1 MADGKPFFP
10 VGIYV
15 YKLNSDIMAD
25 LHEQQFNTI
34 VNISGGFEAG
44 QLDYIHQH
52 GLKTIVPSSTEW
64 VKAAKDHP
72 SLLAWYLTDEPEGR
86 GDAAEAERKRYLELK
101 QTDPAHPI
109 GLCHYSFAAIERFK
123 DACDFTMSDV
133 YPVTAARD
141 VPLANVGVHLDE
153 IHRVH
158 GRGFPAWAW
167 IQVFGGPNTDGGKWA
182 VPLPHE
188 VRCMTYIALAHGATG
203 ILYFSYWP
211 QAQQTWQSLR
221 PLNAEIHRIYPWL
234 TAPGK
239 ELKPASSS
247 ADVHVRA
254 RDLGNGGIVIAVNT
268 RPLFTTATI
277 SLPGQKGRSLTLPF
291 ENRTVN
297 LTKDGFTDRFAPCE
311 AHVYTWGDIP
321 PPSAKR

>member
-1 MADGKPFFP
+1 
-10 VGIYV
+10 
-15 YKLNSDIMAD
+15 
-25 LHEQQFNTI
+25 
-34 VNISGGFEAG
+34 
-44 QLDYIHQH
+44 
-52 GLKTIVPSSTEW
+52 
-64 VKAAKDHP
+64 
-72 SLLAWYLTDEPEGR
+72 
-86 GDAAEAERKRYLELK
+86 
-101 QTDPAHPI
+101 
-109 GLCHYSFAAIERFK
+109 
-123 DACDFTMSDV
+123 
-133 YPVTAARD
+133 
-141 VPLANVGVHLDE
+141 
-153 IHRVH
+153 
-158 GRGFPAWAW
+158 
-167 IQVFGGPNTDGGKWA
+167 
-182 VPLPHE
+182 
-188 VRCMTYIALAHGATG
+188 MTYIALAHGATG